1 MAISRDKL
9 IIGGVVVLGAL
20 SALVYSQAKKDEA
33 LGSAAAKSAD
43 LPDVKGTD
51 DVDKLVI
58 TNADKGTVT
67 LEKQGDK
74 WVMTQPLA
82 SAANQ
87 SEVKSLL
94 DNVKELK
101 ATEIVAAAPDDDV
114 KKQYNLDDAH
124 AIHLVAFKGADKK
137 IDDTFG
143 KSGGRGEMMMVA
155 GKPQIIAAS
164 GFSSYAYGREVAD
177 WRDKEL
183 IRFDDANA
191 ASVTIENTHGKFS
204 FTKGDKWAG
213 TFNGAPIPNFD
224 DSKVGELLRAM
235 KNLNIDTFPTGKS
248 LSDTGLDKPLG
259 KMSVSLKDNAGTYG
273 LTVGGVST
281 GTAHYA
287 LKDGGD
293 GTIITIGPAVSA
305 WAIAEESKF
314 EKLTDAGAPK
324 TASNKKP

>member
-33 LGSAAAKSAD
+33 LGSAAAKAAD

-87 SEVKSLL
+87 ASVKALL

-101 ATEIVAAAPDDDV
+101 ATEIIAAAPDDET

-137 IDDTFG
+137 VDDTFG

-164 GFSSYAYGREVAD
+164 GYSSYVYARETAE

-183 IRFDDANA
+183 FRFDDANA
-191 ASVTIENTHGKFS
+191 TSVTIDNTHGKFS

-224 DSKVGELLRAM
+224 DSKVAELLRVM
-235 KNLNIDTFPTGKS
+235 KNLNIDTFPDGKS
-248 LSDTGLDKPLG
+248 LADAGLDKPQGTL
-259 KMSVSLKDNAGTYG
+259 SVSLKDNAGTYT
-273 LTVGGVST
+273 LKVGGVST
-281 GTAHYA
+281 GTSHYA

-293 GTIITIGPAVSA
+293 GTILGVGPAISA

-314 EKLTDAGAPK
+314 QKLTDAGAPK